1 MKLPGLWLCLSF
13 GSAASL
19 SPSCLSAQFRR
30 PGDFILG
37 GLFPFGKDTVNL
49 TARSEPTLPRCERL
63 FMDGLIWALGMRFAI
78 DQINNSSS
86 LLPGIKLGYDMYDTC
101 FEPLVALQPSLLF
114 LTRNGTTGIGIL
126 CNYTEYQ
133 PRITAIIGP
142 HKSDL
147 CLLTAKLF
155 SSFLIP
161 QVSYGASSETLSNT
175 ELYPSFYR
183 TVPSDKNL
191 VEAVVRLLNQFG
203 WNWIATVGSDDE
215 YGRGAQALFL
225 SMAGNDNICIA
236 FEGFIP
242 TDLAEP
248 NARKQLE
255 DTVKLINSTKVN
267 VVVLFAYSL
276 PAQALLEHSIRMGLG
291 KKVWIG
297 TEAWMLSDVAA
308 YTPNIQS
315 IGTVLGFVSRT
326 GTVPGFQEYVAEL
339 FSSVEQ
345 EKFCQQSRELSR
357 LMNTE
362 VLDTHCQQCD
372 HVTLGD
378 IWPLLRVTMV
388 QPVHVAVYSVAHA
401 LHRALGCTSEGCPK
415 TPIRSWQVRKDVRA
429 KWQVFVTSQTD
440 CHNLSPPKGQLIA
453 AGRITILQ
461 TRTTVPKSILIS
473 FPPQLLHFMNTLPFE
488 VNGQSFRFDQSHGTN
503 TGYKLIFW
511 AWRDGTLTYL
521 PVGDYDQSLYIQKS
535 QIQFHTADKK
545 VTMAQFL
552 LICLRLR
559 FSWRC
564 LADVH
569 SCLCQEPTSECFRR
583 CQPGQFRRIKGFN
596 LCCYDCTDCSE
607 NTFWSSTDS
616 TSCSPCPQHQ
626 WAPARSTRCHERTER
641 FLFWDEPMAVAL
653 MTLMALTVALS
664 CLSALLFLKHLQTPL
679 VQVAGGGRTL
689 FALLWL
695 LLQSL
700 SCCLYVGRPS
710 ARLCAVQQLSYA
722 LCLNGCFSTFV
733 PKALEI
739 SLLTEFPRC
748 APRLLRWVT
757 HGRAWLLVA
766 TSLLTQALLCFC
778 HLRLGP
784 DYLVADYKSLP
795 SEVVLVCGT
804 QSWAAFALLHGYNSC
819 LAFACFLCTFMVQ
832 TPARRYNVARGI
844 TFATLI
850 YFIIWIFFVVV
861 FATLRTVLRAVT
873 QICTIQATTL
883 GILASYFV
891 PKCYIMVF
899 RPDLNTGDYCQNPA
913 EEQPEEDSVN
923 RQ

>member
-1 MKLPGLWLCLSF
+1 MKLPGLWLCVSF
-13 GSAASL
+13 GCAASRG
-19 SPSCLSAQFRR
+19 PSCLSAQFRR

-37 GLFPFGKDTVNL
+37 GLFPFGKDMG
-49 TARSEPTLPRCERL
+49 TALPGHVTPVPSAPRL

-86 LLPGIKLGYDMYDTC
+86 LLPGIRLGYDMYDTC

-191 VEAVVRLLNQFG
+191 VEAVVMLLNQFG

-225 SMAGNDNICIA
+225 SMAGNNNICIA

-388 QPVHVAVYSVAHA
+388 QPVHMAVYSVAHA
-401 LHRALGCTSEGCPK
+401 L
-415 TPIRSWQVRKDVRA
+415 
-429 KWQVFVTSQTD
+429 
-440 CHNLSPPKGQLIA
+440 PPKGQLI
-453 AGRITILQ
+453 
-461 TRTTVPKSILIS
+461 
-473 FPPQLLHFMNTLPFE
+473 
-488 VNGQSFRFDQSHGTN
+488 SFRFDQSHGTN

-545 VTMAQFL
+545 
-552 LICLRLR
+552 
-559 FSWRC
+559 
-564 LADVH
+564 
-569 SCLCQEPTSECFRR
+569 EPTSECFRR

-607 NTFWSSTDS
+607 NTFWKGELPQDLEIH
-616 TSCSPCPQHQ
+616 CSPCPQHQ
-626 WAPARSTRCHERTER
+626 WAPARSTQCHERTER
-641 FLFWDEPMAVAL
+641 FLFWDEPVAVAL
-653 MTLMALTVALS
+653 MTLMALTAALS
-664 CLSALLFLKHLQTPL
+664 CLTALLFLKHLQTPL
-679 VQVAGGGRTL
+679 VQVAGGGRNL

-710 ARLCAVQQLSYA
+710 AGLCVVQQLSYA

-766 TSLLTQALLCFC
+766 ASLLTQALLCFC
-778 HLRLGP
+778 HLHLGP

-819 LAFACFLCTFMVQ
+819 LAFVCFLCTFMVQ
-832 TPARRYNVARGI
+832 TPAKRYNVARGI

-899 RPDLNTGDYCQNPA
+899 RPDLNTGDYCQNPKGKKMLTPLTPPGSA
-913 EEQPEEDSVN
+913 GKGCPKF
-923 RQ
+923 

>member
-1 MKLPGLWLCLSF
+1 MKLPGLWLCLGF

-30 PGDFILG
+30 PGDFVLG

-49 TARSEPTLPRCERL
+49 TARSEPTLLLCERL
-63 FMDGLIWALGMRFAI
+63 FTDGLIWALGMRFAI

-86 LLPGIKLGYDMYDTC
+86 LLPGITLGYDMYDTC
-101 FEPLVALQPSLLF
+101 FEALVALQPSLLF
-114 LTRNGTTGIGIL
+114 LTRNGTRGIGVL

-133 PRITAIIGP
+133 PRVTAVIGP

-161 QVSYGASSETLSNT
+161 QISYGASSETLSNT
-175 ELYPSFYR
+175 ELFPSFYR

-191 VEAVVRLLNQFG
+191 VEAVVLLLQQFG
-203 WNWIATVGSDDE
+203 WNWVATLASDDE

-225 SMAGNDNICIA
+225 SMAGTDNICIA
-236 FEGFIP
+236 FDGLIP

-248 NARKQLE
+248 SAKKQLE
-255 DTVKLINSTKVN
+255 DTVRLINSTKVN
-267 VVVLFAYSL
+267 VIVLFAFSL

-297 TEAWMLSDVAA
+297 TEAWMLSDIAA
-308 YTPNIQS
+308 SIPDIQS
-315 IGTVLGFVSRT
+315 IGTVLGFVMRT

-345 EKFCQQSRELSR
+345 ELFCQQSRELSR
-357 LMNTE
+357 LGNAE
-362 VLDTHCQQCD
+362 ELDTRCQQCD

-378 IWPLLRVTMV
+378 IWPMLRVTTV

-401 LHRALGCTSEGCPK
+401 LHRALGCTSKSCPK
-415 TPIRSWQVRKDVRA
+415 TPIRSW
-429 KWQVFVTSQTD
+429 
-440 CHNLSPPKGQLIA
+440 
-453 AGRITILQ
+453 
-461 TRTTVPKSILIS
+461 
-473 FPPQLLHFMNTLPFE
+473 QLLHFMNTLPFE
-488 VNGQSFRFDQSHGTN
+488 VNGQSFRFDQSHSTN

-521 PVGDYDQSLYIQKS
+521 PVGNYDRSLYVRKS
-535 QIQFHTADKK
+535 QIQFHTADQK
-545 VTMAQFL
+545 
-552 LICLRLR
+552 
-559 FSWRC
+559 
-564 LADVH
+564 
-569 SCLCQEPTSECFRR
+569 EPTSECFRR

-626 WAPARSTRCHERTER
+626 WAPARSTRCHDRSER
-641 FLFWDEPMAVAL
+641 FLFWDEPLAVAL
-653 MTLMALTVALS
+653 VTLMALSAALS
-664 CLSALLFLKHLQTPL
+664 GATALLFLRHLQTPL
-679 VQVAGGGRTL
+679 VQASGGGRSL

-695 LLQSL
+695 VLLSL
-700 SCCLYVGRPS
+700 SCCLHVGRPS
-710 ARLCAVQQLSYA
+710 DGLCRLQQLSYA
-722 LCLNGCFSTFV
+722 LCLNGCFSTLV

-739 SLLTEFPRC
+739 TLVTEFPRC

-757 HGRAWLLVA
+757 RGRAWLLVA
-766 TSLLTQALLCFC
+766 ASLLTQALLCFC

-784 DYLVADYKSLP
+784 DYLVADYQSLP
-795 SEVVLVCGT
+795 REVLLVCGT
-804 QSWAAFALLHGYNSC
+804 QSWAAFSLLHGYNSC
-819 LAFACFLCTFMVQ
+819 LAFACFLGTFMVQ
-832 TPARRYNVARGI
+832 SPGHRYNVARGI

-850 YFIIWIFFVVV
+850 CFVVWIFFVVI

-873 QICTIQATTL
+873 QICTILATSL
-883 GILASYFV
+883 GILASYFM
-891 PKCYIMVF
+891 PKCYIIVF
-899 RPDLNTGDYCQNPA
+899 RPDLNTGDYFQNPA
-913 EEQPEEDSVN
+913 EEEPREDEV
-923 RQ
+923 

>member
-1 MKLPGLWLCLSF
+1 MQLPGLWLCLSF
-13 GSAASL
+13 GCAASL

-49 TARSEPTLPRCERL
+49 TARSEPTLLLCERL
-63 FMDGLIWALGMRFAI
+63 FTDGLIWALGMRFAI

-86 LLPGIKLGYDMYDTC
+86 LLPGITLGYDMYDTC
-101 FEPLVALQPSLLF
+101 LEPLVALQPSLLF
-114 LTRNGTTGIGIL
+114 LTRKGTTGIGVL

-133 PRITAIIGP
+133 PRVTAVIGP
-142 HKSDL
+142 HQSDL

-191 VEAVVRLLNQFG
+191 AEAVVLLLNQFG
-203 WNWIATVGSDDE
+203 WNWVATVASDDE

-225 SMAGNDNICIA
+225 SMAGTNNICIA
-236 FEGFIP
+236 FEGLIP
-242 TDLAEP
+242 SDVAEP
-248 NARKQLE
+248 NAKMQLE
-255 DTVKLINSTKVN
+255 DTVRAINSTKVN
-267 VVVLFAYSL
+267 VVVLFAYNL

-291 KKVWIG
+291 KKVWVG
-297 TEAWMLSDVAA
+297 TEAWMLSDIVASI
-308 YTPNIQS
+308 PDIQS
-315 IGTVLGFVSRT
+315 IGTVLGFVMRT

-339 FSSVEQ
+339 FSSVAQ
-345 EKFCQQSRELSR
+345 EEFCRRSKELSR
-357 LMNTE
+357 LMNAE

-372 HVTLGD
+372 HVTLRD
-378 IWPLLRVTMV
+378 IWPTLSVTMV
-388 QPVHVAVYSVAHA
+388 QPVHVAVYSVAQA
-401 LHRALGCTSEGCPK
+401 LHRALGCTTKSCPK
-415 TPIRSWQVRKDVRA
+415 TAIRSW
-429 KWQVFVTSQTD
+429 
-440 CHNLSPPKGQLIA
+440 
-453 AGRITILQ
+453 
-461 TRTTVPKSILIS
+461 
-473 FPPQLLHFMNTLPFE
+473 QLLHFMNTFPFE
-488 VNGQSFRFDQSHGTN
+488 VNGQSFRFDQSHSTN

-521 PVGDYDQSLYIQKS
+521 PVGDYDQSLYIRRT

-545 VTMAQFL
+545 
-552 LICLRLR
+552 
-559 FSWRC
+559 
-564 LADVH
+564 
-569 SCLCQEPTSECFRR
+569 EPTSECFRR
-583 CQPGQFRRIKGFN
+583 CEPGQFRRIKGFN

-616 TSCSPCPQHQ
+616 TGCSPCPQHQ
-626 WAPARSTRCHERTER
+626 WAPPRSTRCYDRSER
-641 FLFWDEPMAVAL
+641 FLFWDEPLAVAL
-653 MTLMALTVALS
+653 VTLMALTAALI
-664 CLSALLFLKHLQTPL
+664 CVTALLFLKHLRTPL
-679 VQVAGGGRTL
+679 VQVSGGARSL
-689 FALLWL
+689 FALLML

-700 SCCLYVGRPS
+700 SCCLYVGKPS
-710 ARLCAVQQLSYA
+710 AALCTLQQLSYA

-739 SLLTEFPRC
+739 TLVTEFPRL

-757 HGRAWLLVA
+757 QGRAWLLVA
-766 TSLLTQALLCFC
+766 ASLLTQVLLCFC

-784 DYLVADYKSLP
+784 DFLVADYKSLP
-795 SEVVLVCGT
+795 REVLLVCGT

-819 LAFACFLCTFMVQ
+819 LAFLCFLCTFMVQ

-850 YFIIWIFFVVV
+850 FFIIWIFFLVI

-873 QICTIQATTL
+873 QICTILATTL

-891 PKCYIMVF
+891 PKCCIMVF
-899 RPDLNTGDYCQNPA
+899 RPDLNTGDFCQNPA
-913 EEQPEEDSVN
+913 EEEPE
-923 RQ
+923 

>member
-1 MKLPGLWLCLSF
+1 MKLPGLWLCVSF
-13 GSAASL
+13 GCAASRG
-19 SPSCLSAQFRR
+19 PSCLSAQFRR

-37 GLFPFGKDTVNL
+37 GLFPFGKDMVNL
-49 TARSEPTLPRCERL
+49 TARSEPTLLRCERL

-86 LLPGIKLGYDMYDTC
+86 LLPGIRLGYDMYDTC

-191 VEAVVRLLNQFG
+191 VEAVVMLLNQFG

-225 SMAGNDNICIA
+225 SMAGNNNICIA

-388 QPVHVAVYSVAHA
+388 QPVHMAVYSVAHA

-415 TPIRSWQVRKDVRA
+415 TPIRSW
-429 KWQVFVTSQTD
+429 
-440 CHNLSPPKGQLIA
+440 
-453 AGRITILQ
+453 
-461 TRTTVPKSILIS
+461 
-473 FPPQLLHFMNTLPFE
+473 QLLHFMNTLPFE

-545 VTMAQFL
+545 
-552 LICLRLR
+552 
-559 FSWRC
+559 
-564 LADVH
+564 
-569 SCLCQEPTSECFRR
+569 EPTSECFRR

-607 NTFWSSTDS
+607 NTFWSSTES

-626 WAPARSTRCHERTER
+626 WAPARSTQCHERTER
-641 FLFWDEPMAVAL
+641 FLFWDEPVAVAL
-653 MTLMALTVALS
+653 MTLMALTAALS
-664 CLSALLFLKHLQTPL
+664 CLTALLFLKHLQTPL
-679 VQVAGGGRTL
+679 VQVAGGGRNL

-710 ARLCAVQQLSYA
+710 AGLCVVQQLSYA

-766 TSLLTQALLCFC
+766 ASLLTQALLCFC
-778 HLRLGP
+778 HLHLGP

-819 LAFACFLCTFMVQ
+819 LAFVCFLCTFMVQ
-832 TPARRYNVARGI
+832 TPAKRYNVARGI

-913 EEQPEEDSVN
+913 EEEP
-923 RQ
+923 